1 MYVMPR
7 TVYFGW
13 ICIQVF
19 LTLLHLTSFLTIVSH
34 CQFQTG
40 FEDVSNF
47 DEEFTS
53 EKPILTPPKDARNLT
68 SDEQTLFHNFTYMA
82 DWCWG
87 IWTRQSEE
95 AVLPELFLKSRHLVN
110 KKWRFFQ
117 WFWQHCKEGRIKM
130 IEKKTRMKEKKTSAL
145 PNTEPFPSNYRDDK
159 NQTQLIYIFFVFP
172 PPWIPILYFLS
183 FPVIGQRNGWPL
195 LASQWSSL
203 LKI

>member
-117 WFWQHCKEGRIKM
+117 WFWQHCKEGRIKL
-130 IEKKTRMKEKKTSAL
+130 IEKKTRMKEKKL
-145 PNTEPFPSNYRDDK
+145 PRF
-159 NQTQLIYIFFVFP
+159 QTQNPFLPIIETIKIKRSLYI
-172 PPWIPILYFLS
+172 YFLFS
-183 FPVIGQRNGWPL
+183 PLPEFQYSTFCPSLSLARGMDGHYWP
-195 LASQWSSL
+195 ASDHRY
-203 LKI
+203 